1 MPAAVASPRMKK
13 KKEKTAKNEERLAR
27 WHGRYQGAFDRCYCT
42 STTAPRYLS
51 AWGGN
56 IDTLLVNV
64 GTELVESFAVAI
76 VVGR

>member
-1 MPAAVASPRMKK
+1 
-13 KKEKTAKNEERLAR
+13 
-27 WHGRYQGAFDRCYCT
+27 
-42 STTAPRYLS
+42 LS

-64 GTELVESFAVAI
+64 ATGLVESFAVAI